1 MQTVHLTHPF
11 TFYRLDNALRIRGTL
26 LAEGKWCGLDRHPV
40 YYPRDVIQKAAPTI
54 VGKPIK
60 YGHSDRAEAVVGFV
74 TAAEVADSRV
84 DFEGYIFD
92 KETIEEIES
101 GRINGISMEALV
113 STEDGPDGPV
123 AKEITFQAAALVLNP
138 ACEVCRVET
147 AVPVF
152 LEEKEGG
159 DMAEDFW
166 KKVRDALVKAEIDE
180 ATADKVIEVLKG
192 IIQIPYPYPQ
202 PKKQEE
208 TQPQEQPTET
218 PPEPEDVQLPE
229 GFVELAEKPT
239 RRQFL
244 NWLRKQFKQAGLDA
258 DTIKKV
264 MAVITKAIKTPYPYP
279 YPSPKK
285 MESPEDDERV
295 KELESE
301 LETLKTQLED
311 YRKKEIE
318 RLVADIREFDESFDA
333 ESFLEGV
340 EDHELRVR
348 MLEKHLETVKKFAKQ
363 KVSLQVDTTSELEQ
377 RVRKVLQQ
385 MGITDVKAFLEER

>member
-1 MQTVHLTHPF
+1 
-11 TFYRLDNALRIRGTL
+11 
-26 LAEGKWCGLDRHPV
+26 
-40 YYPRDVIQKAAPTI
+40 
-54 VGKPIK
+54 
-60 YGHSDRAEAVVGFV
+60 
-74 TAAEVADSRV
+74 
-84 DFEGYIFD
+84 
-92 KETIEEIES
+92 
-101 GRINGISMEALV
+101 
-113 STEDGPDGPV
+113 
-123 AKEITFQAAALVLNP
+123 
-138 ACEVCRVET
+138 
-147 AVPVF
+147 
-152 LEEKEGG
+152 
-159 DMAEDFW
+159 MAEDFW
-166 KKVRDALVKAEIDE
+166 KKVRDALVKADIDE

-264 MAVITKAIKTPYPYP
+264 MAIITKAIKTPYPYP

-363 KVSLQVDTTSELEQ
+363 KVSLQVDETSELEQ

>member
-11 TFYRLDNALRIRGTL
+11 TYYRLDNALRIRGTL

-54 VGKPIK
+54 IGKPIK

-152 LEEKEGG
+152 LEEKE
-159 DMAEDFW
+159 
-166 KKVRDALVKAEIDE
+166 
-180 ATADKVIEVLKG
+180 
-192 IIQIPYPYPQ
+192 
-202 PKKQEE
+202 
-208 TQPQEQPTET
+208 
-218 PPEPEDVQLPE
+218 
-229 GFVELAEKPT
+229 
-239 RRQFL
+239 
-244 NWLRKQFKQAGLDA
+244 
-258 DTIKKV
+258 
-264 MAVITKAIKTPYPYP
+264 
-279 YPSPKK
+279 
-285 MESPEDDERV
+285 
-295 KELESE
+295 
-301 LETLKTQLED
+301 
-311 YRKKEIE
+311 
-318 RLVADIREFDESFDA
+318 
-333 ESFLEGV
+333 
-340 EDHELRVR
+340 
-348 MLEKHLETVKKFAKQ
+348 
-363 KVSLQVDTTSELEQ
+363 
-377 RVRKVLQQ
+377 
-385 MGITDVKAFLEER
+385 

>member
-54 VGKPIK
+54 IGKPIK

-74 TAAEVADSRV
+74 TAAEVADSRI

-147 AVPVF
+147 IVPVF
-152 LEEKEGG
+152 LEEKEGEN
-159 DMAEDFW
+159 MAEDFW
-166 KKVRDALVKAEIDE
+166 KKVRDALVKADIDE

-202 PKKQEE
+202 PKKQEDV
-208 TQPQEQPTET
+208 QEQSAT
-218 PPEPEDVQLPE
+218 PPEPEDIELPE
-229 GFVELAEKPT
+229 DFVELAEKPS

-244 NWLRKQFKQAGLDA
+244 NWLRRQFKQAGLDA

-340 EDHELRVR
+340 EDHDLRVR

-363 KVSLQVDTTSELEQ
+363 KVALQVDATSELEQ
-377 RVRKVLQQ
+377 RVRKVLQN
-385 MGITDVKAFLEER
+385 MGISDVKAFLEER